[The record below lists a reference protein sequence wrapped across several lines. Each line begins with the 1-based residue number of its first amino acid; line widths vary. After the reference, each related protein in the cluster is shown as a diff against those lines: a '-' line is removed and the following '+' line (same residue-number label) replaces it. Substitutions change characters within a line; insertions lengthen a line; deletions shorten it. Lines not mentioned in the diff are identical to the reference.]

1 MNWHTPPPQGSVL
14 PYNTL
19 NWFKNETN
27 EKRDSYICMNEE
39 QALAIADTIYKLLK
53 KN

>member
-1 MNWHTPPPQGSVL
+1 MPIEISNQVRIQQYEDFWYTVED
-14 PYNTL
+14 T
-19 NWFKNETN
+19 
-27 EKRDSYICMNEE
+27 SYICMNEE